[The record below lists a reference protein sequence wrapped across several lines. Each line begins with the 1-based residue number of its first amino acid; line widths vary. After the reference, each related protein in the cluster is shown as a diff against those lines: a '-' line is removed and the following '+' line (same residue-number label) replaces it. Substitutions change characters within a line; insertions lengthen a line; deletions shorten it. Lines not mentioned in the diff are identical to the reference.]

1 MYHAAQINHQ
11 ASANQRPIAH
21 IQCPGKSIG
30 EMDHLSLVPATHSGQ
45 HTDIPLKYVVRA
57 RGGMAMTGDKRSHWY
72 DRQNEKSAAYDP
84 TFPRSFKL
92 GDSPRSPTVW
102 WVHEIL
108 AWLEARAAK
117 SRVN

>member
-1 MYHAAQINHQ
+1 MHHATQTSQPTSTKGLA
-11 ASANQRPIAH
+11 PH
-21 IQCPGKSIG
+21 IQCPGKPIG
-30 EMDHLSLVPATHSGQ
+30 GMDHLHLVPATRHGQ
-45 HTDIPLKYVVRA
+45 HTDIPSRYAVRA
-57 RGGMAMTGDKRSHWY
+57 RDGMAMTGDKRSHWY

-117 SRVN
+117 SRLH